1 MGAVEGGRGAV
12 PRLQPQ
18 HRSVWMLP
26 HHTSPDPSP
35 EKSYRAQTVCW
46 SLLPLTAR
54 TQALAVEDPRASEA
68 TRRWGKS
75 TLERKASSRWR
86 LQGHW

>member
-18 HRSVWMLP
+18 HWSVWMLP

-35 EKSYRAQTVCW
+35 EKSYRAQTVC
-46 SLLPLTAR
+46 
-54 TQALAVEDPRASEA
+54 
-68 TRRWGKS
+68 
-75 TLERKASSRWR
+75 
-86 LQGHW
+86 